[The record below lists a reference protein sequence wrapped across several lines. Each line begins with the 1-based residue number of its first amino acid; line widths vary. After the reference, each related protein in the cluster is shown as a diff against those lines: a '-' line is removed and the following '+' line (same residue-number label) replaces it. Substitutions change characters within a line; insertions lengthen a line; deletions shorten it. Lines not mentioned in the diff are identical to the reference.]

1 MFARSIAAAA
11 CILSLVA
18 CAGSE
23 PSSDDSA
30 SYDQAATS
38 AAPSCGASYGKAN
51 ELYKQAVAIAK
62 THKVDA
68 CGGLGA
74 NGEEGA
80 YLTSIAGSAAK
91 ATASCGAFANVI
103 KSSPWAAPIREELKG
118 NLALAVLT
126 GDLEIK
132 NAKGEWTYKGLDAA
146 LPGVTLW
153 GPAPGVYG
161 NASKIEFGAN
171 GKATLSHHE
180 WENENATGPTWKAE
194 EATYKIGGVAG
205 DTVLITITTAAGI
218 STDYDLKATTTY
230 EGGPDFEMTP
240 IEKEGDTFTAYI
252 SECEA

>member
-1 MFARSIAAAA
+1 MRGRQRERRGRV
-11 CILSLVA
+11 SLH
-18 CAGSE
+18 GT
-23 PSSDDSA
+23 SSGASSA
-30 SYDQAATS
+30 NTAKASQATS
-38 AAPSCGASYGKAN
+38 
-51 ELYKQAVAIAK
+51 
-62 THKVDA
+62 T
-68 CGGLGA
+68 
-74 NGEEGA
+74 
-80 YLTSIAGSAAK
+80 
-91 ATASCGAFANVI
+91 CGAFANVI

-126 GDLEIK
+126 GDLETK
-132 NAKGEWTYKGLDAA
+132 NAKGEWTYKGLDTA

-180 WENENATGPTWKAE
+180 WENENANGPTWKAE

-205 DTVLITITTAAGI
+205 DTVLITVTTAAGI
-218 STDYDLKATTTY
+218 STDYDLKATTSY